1 MGLFSWAKP
10 VDKAI
15 DIVGSVAKTGMDI
28 WDNSTL
34 TSQEKLEG
42 FKDLLA
48 ATKSQ
53 ATSISR
59 RQLLWFVMG
68 CNGFTILLAIMYN
81 AMGMTERLDGLI
93 VIMETWKMG
102 WAFVG
107 AVSFYFL
114 TQVTLPGTKKE

>member
-1 MGLFSWAKP
+1 MGIFSWAKP
-10 VDKAI
+10 VDKAL
-15 DIVGSVAKTGMDI
+15 DIVGTVAKTGMEI
-28 WDNSTL
+28 WDNSNL

-68 CNGFTILLAIMYN
+68 CNGFSFLLAIIYN
-81 AMGMTERLDGLI
+81 ALGWEARLDGLI
-93 VIMETWKMG
+93 EIVIAWKMG
-102 WAFVG
+102 YAFVG

-114 TQVTLPGTKKE
+114 TQVTLPGSKKD